1 MKQSILGPTVP
12 VCDPG
17 YRSGAPIVRI
27 MKTMIGEDRRLLRH
41 LLVVVAVKLVLLALL
56 WWVFVREHRVP
67 VDAGQ
72 AAVRMGV
79 AAPAAETPR

>member
-1 MKQSILGPTVP
+1 MKP
-12 VCDPG
+12 
-17 YRSGAPIVRI
+17 
-27 MKTMIGEDRRLLRH
+27 MISEDQRLLRH
-41 LLVVVAVKLVLLALL
+41 LLIAVVVKLAILALL

-79 AAPAAETPR
+79 AAPGEGPPR